1 MFTGKYVF
9 AQLLSLVNHKE
20 FDKCVKRYNGDYRYR
35 DFNSWNHFAQLLF
48 GQITSLKSLRDI
60 CLCLNAHKSKL
71 YHLGIKQSVNQ
82 STLSRA
88 NERRDWRIFADYAY
102 YLISIVRPLY
112 ASAIVPNIEIS
123 NTIFALD
130 STTISLSIKLATW
143 AEGKYSRGAVK
154 VHPLL
159 DLRGSIPVFIHITD
173 GKWHDSNMLD
183 MIAYEPNDI
192 YVMDRAYFDLV
203 ALYRIEEAK
212 AFFVTRPRSPF
223 AYLLNSSAIEIDS
236 QAGIRADNGVVF
248 KHYESRKRYP
258 KAMRRIEYW
267 DKEKQE
273 TLVFVTNNFEL
284 SAVEIATLYR
294 NRWQIEVF
302 FKWIKQNLTIKHLW
316 GYSENAVHIHI
327 WIAICAYLLVAY
339 LKATLASPLSVYEIM
354 QILSVSMLDKTPI
367 AELLTQTK
375 PISNQN
381 IKEHPSLFDDL

>member
-1 MFTGKYVF
+1 MNTGKYIF
-9 AQLLSLVNHKE
+9 AQLLSLIDHNE
-20 FDKCVKRYNGDYRYR
+20 FNRCVDRYNGDYRYR

-88 NERRDWRIFADYAY
+88 NERRDWRIFADYGY

-112 ASAIVPNIEIS
+112 ATAEVPNVEIS

-192 YVMDRAYFDLV
+192 YLMDRAYFDLV
-203 ALYRIEEAK
+203 ALYRMEQIGT
-212 AFFVTRPRSPF
+212 FFVTRPKSAF
-223 AYLLNSSAIEIDS
+223 AYILNSCAIEIDHE
-236 QAGIRADNGVVF
+236 AGIRADNGVIF
-248 KHYESRKRYP
+248 KNYESRKRYP
-258 KAMRRIEYW
+258 TAMRRIEYL
-267 DKEKQE
+267 DNEKQE
-273 TLVFVTNNFEL
+273 ILVFVTNNFEL
-284 SAVEIATLYR
+284 SAVDIAALYR

-339 LKATLASPLSVYEIM
+339 LKASLASPLSVYEIM
-354 QILSVSMLDKTPI
+354 QILSVSALDKTPV
-367 AELLTQTK
+367 AELLTKTES
-375 PISNQN
+375 ISKQN
-381 IKEHPSLFDDL
+381 IKEQMSLFDEI